1 MLAKK
6 TIFLAASVGLASVGQ
21 SAAASDITI
30 RFAHWLPETHPLA
43 EHSFPDWSES
53 ITEASGG
60 SIQFEYYPAEQLG
73 RAADHY
79 DMVSAGIAD
88 VAWVN
93 PGYTTG
99 RFPVISAL
107 EYPFVFSDGTTGSSA
122 AHEWYEKYAKEEM
135 SDVKVCITHIN
146 DPGTLHTNEEV
157 RAPSDLRGL
166 NIRPSSG
173 STAALVRASGG
184 ANVQVA
190 APEAREA
197 LERGTADGIFYPNGS
212 FWLYGLD
219 QAATYHLDFPMYTN
233 AAVWVM
239 NNNTYNSMTEDQK
252 SVIDQH
258 CTPEW
263 AARVAKPWNDFEAE
277 GLQRLRDEDGQTM
290 VSLTDDEMQ
299 DWIEAVEPLVD
310 RWKEEVSSKGH
321 DADVI
326 WSELAETLKKHD
338 AEFAR

>member
-6 TIFLAASVGLASVGQ
+6 TIFLAASVGIASIGQ
-21 SAAASDITI
+21 SVAASEVTM

-43 EHSFPDWSES
+43 EQSFPEWTES
-53 ITEASGG
+53 ITEASEG
-60 SIQFEYYPAEQLG
+60 SIQFEFYPAEQLG
-73 RAADHY
+73 KAKDHY
-79 DMVSAGIAD
+79 DMVSSGIAD

-93 PGYTTG
+93 PGYTPG
-99 RFPVISAL
+99 RFPIISAL

-122 AHEWYEKYAKEEM
+122 AHEWYEKYARQEM
-135 SDVKVCITHIN
+135 SDIKVCITHVN
-146 DPGTLHTNEEV
+146 DPGTLHTREKV
-157 RAPSDLRGL
+157 KVPSDLNGL

-173 STAALVRASGG
+173 STAALVAASGG

-219 QAATYHLDFPMYTN
+219 KAATYHLDMPMYAN

-239 NNNTYNSMTEDQK
+239 NNNTYNSMSEEQQ
-252 SVIDQH
+252 SVIDEH

-263 AARVAKPWNDFEAE
+263 AAQVAKPWNAFEAK
-277 GLQRLRDEDGQTM
+277 GLQKLRDDEGQTV
-290 VSLTDDEMQ
+290 VSLTDEEKQ
-299 DWIEAVEPLVD
+299 EWVEAVKPLVED
-310 RWKEEVSSKGH
+310 WKEEIDAKGL
-321 DADVI
+321 DADMI
-326 WSELAETLKKHD
+326 WSELGETMKKHD
-338 AEFAR
+338 AEFVK